1 MMKLQL
7 ISLILTLTVSASFVA
22 CQPSPTSTPLTCT
35 RTDISLPC
43 LLKYTQ
49 TVLYETPDHFS
60 WISGASE
67 LAVAYDVTGHLEQS
81 RALITDAVEKAKT
94 IEDIKQRGTALSEIL
109 TAIAALSKTEN
120 TSIWIQDIAFIA
132 ADLEGRAKADIN
144 GKMIV
149 AKAIHND
156 KKTAHQEA
164 LKLPQVTDVEGYAKA
179 VTLRKIANIFAKSG
193 DLETAREAIN
203 SITMSIDYYKS
214 MVRSDVARHAYKAGD
229 ISTAETLLN
238 EADPIA
244 RSLDNGYF
252 SGAALRDIGYSY
264 EVMQKFEISQN
275 YFSESIKATA
285 ISDKPNEK
293 ARSTSRIATRL
304 SDAGLSSQ
312 TPDILVQAAMFA
324 DEIKI
329 DTMKSYSY
337 YEISGA
343 AAMSGQFNLAKD
355 WLKYVPD
362 IAMGSTSSIRNAAKR
377 DLAWGLTRYGKTKEA
392 LEIVNSISTDRE
404 KLQAL
409 SRMIRVLKNPGM
421 EALPRYL

>member
-49 TVLYETPDHFS
+49 TVL
-60 WISGASE
+60 GASE

-409 SRMIRVLKNPGM
+409 SRMIRVLKNINLNRKAAWP
-421 EALPRYL
+421 L

>member
-7 ISLILTLTVSASFVA
+7 ILLILTLTVSTSFMA
-22 CQPSPTSTPLTCT
+22 CQPSPTSKPLTCT
-35 RTDISLPC
+35 QADTSLPC

-49 TVLYETPDHFS
+49 AVLYETPDLFS
-60 WISGASE
+60 WVSGASE

-81 RALITDAVEKAKT
+81 RTLITDAVEKTKA
-94 IEDIKQRGTALSEIL
+94 IEDMKQRGTALSEIL

-120 TSIWIQDIAFIA
+120 ATIWIQDITFIA
-132 ADLEGRAKADIN
+132 TDLEGRAKADVN

-156 KKTAHQEA
+156 KDTAHQEA
-164 LKLPQVTDVEGYAKA
+164 LKLPQTTDVEGYAKA

-214 MVRSDVARHAYKAGD
+214 MVRSDVARHAYKTGN
-229 ISTAETLLN
+229 ISEAE
-238 EADPIA
+238 PIA

-252 SGAALRDIGYSY
+252 VGAALRDIGYSY
-264 EVMQKFEISQN
+264 DVMQKFEVAQN
-275 YFSESIKATA
+275 YFSEALKATA
-285 ISDKPNEK
+285 ISDKQNEK
-293 ARSTSRIATRL
+293 ARATSRIATRL

-312 TPDILVQAAMFA
+312 TPDILNQAAMFA
-324 DEIKI
+324 HDIKI
-329 DTMKSYSY
+329 DAMKSYSY

-355 WLKYVPD
+355 WLKNVPD
-362 IAMGSTSSIRNAAKR
+362 ITMGSTSSIKNAAKR

-409 SRMIRVLKNPGM
+409 SRMIRVLKNPYM